1 MIISSNAG
9 HQVGDIQTSQASDED
24 GQDSGSDNGEGDMR
38 RDQDMFRGNMDRTQ
52 QSVGCR
58 VLGEEGV

>member
-1 MIISSNAG
+1 MISSSNAG
-9 HQVGDIQTSQASDED
+9 HQVGDIQASQASDED

-38 RDQDMFRGNMDRTQ
+38 RDQEMFRGNVDRTQ
-52 QSVGCR
+52 QWVGCT

>member
-1 MIISSNAG
+1 
-9 HQVGDIQTSQASDED
+9 
-24 GQDSGSDNGEGDMR
+24 MR